1 MSMRLVK
8 QQLAALSSRGTPELE
23 SQKVKAAGKK
33 DRKERRNKKKQ
44 PAGAVKKKQSKEAA
58 ATLSEAEVRE
68 RNLEY
73 YKKSMA
79 ADKSTKLMMKVLHTQ
94 QVLSHSVCAL
104 LPPAHLC
111 TVGIFSLRFPETGPL
126 HCRLLSLTMPA
137 AKPRVQ
143 GNK

>member
-8 QQLAALSSRGTPELE
+8 QHLAALSSRDTPELGSHKE
-23 SQKVKAAGKK
+23 KATGKK

-73 YKKSMA
+73 CKKSMA
-79 ADKSTKLMMKVLHTQ
+79 AEKSTELMMKVLYTQ

-104 LPPAHLC
+104 LPLAHLC
-111 TVGIFSLRFPETGPL
+111 TVHLLTENPWNWSTVLQAFESYNTSSKVGGTG
-126 HCRLLSLTMPA
+126 
-137 AKPRVQ
+137 Q
-143 GNK
+143 